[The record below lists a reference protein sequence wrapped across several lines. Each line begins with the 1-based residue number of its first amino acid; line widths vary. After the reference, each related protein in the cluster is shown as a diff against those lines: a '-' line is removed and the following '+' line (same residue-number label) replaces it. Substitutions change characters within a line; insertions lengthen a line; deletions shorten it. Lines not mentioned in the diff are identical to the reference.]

1 VASEIR
7 GENKKIQQT
16 YFEEKVLIGYNVQ
29 NIGDVFGLKQLQ
41 QVVSNMEKKPK
52 KIRSKQMKKGGYNLP
67 EVNLSRIISRHERP
81 VLMWI
86 GTPSHVGDSERKSE
100 NKK

>member
-41 QVVSNMEKKPK
+41 QVVSNMEKKTEK
-52 KIRSKQMKKGGYNLP
+52 NHKQTKEEGGLQFARSEPLQN
-67 EVNLSRIISRHERP
+67 HQQ
-81 VLMWI
+81 
-86 GTPSHVGDSERKSE
+86 T
-100 NKK
+100 